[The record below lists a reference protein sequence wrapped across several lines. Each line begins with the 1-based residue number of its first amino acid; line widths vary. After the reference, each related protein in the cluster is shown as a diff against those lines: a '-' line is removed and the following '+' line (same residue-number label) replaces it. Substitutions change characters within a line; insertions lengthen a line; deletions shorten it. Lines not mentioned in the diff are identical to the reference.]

1 MLKFLTRS
9 ALVLLLASYA
19 GSAFA
24 LFDVQVMAGKR
35 WYVTDEADE
44 DGGKFAAQE
53 FDLAAHLDP
62 IPVVPVAFGV
72 SFQVINPRTEDLHVD
87 AAKGFQ
93 GGLDFMGWLPFVPVV
108 TPYARLTLP
117 LFGSWV
123 VENKG
128 TDATTNTEYKT
139 VTTSKVN
146 GYRLGV
152 GAKYSLLPVLD
163 LLFEAN
169 LGQEK
174 NKVTEAKVDG
184 EKVDGADGDETTFK
198 SNAIMLGV
206 EMGL

>member
-1 MLKFLTRS
+1 MLSMLFRS
-9 ALVLLLASYA
+9 ALMLLLASYA

-24 LFDVQVMAGKR
+24 IFDVQVMAGKR
-35 WYVTDEADE
+35 WYVTDDADE
-44 DGGKFAAQE
+44 DGGKFQAQE

-62 IPVVPVAFGV
+62 IPVVPVAFGL
-72 SFQVINPRTEDLHVD
+72 SFQIINPRTEDLHVD
-87 AAKGFQ
+87 TAKGFQ
-93 GGLDFMGWLPFVPVV
+93 GGLDFMGWLPFVPVI

-123 VENKG
+123 VESKADDG
-128 TDATTNTEYKT
+128 TGGT
-139 VTTSKVN
+139 VKAVSTSKVT

-152 GAKYSLLPVLD
+152 GGKFSLLPVLD

-174 NKVTEAKVDG
+174 NKVTETKVDG
-184 EKVDGADGDETTFK
+184 EKVDDDGDSTNFK